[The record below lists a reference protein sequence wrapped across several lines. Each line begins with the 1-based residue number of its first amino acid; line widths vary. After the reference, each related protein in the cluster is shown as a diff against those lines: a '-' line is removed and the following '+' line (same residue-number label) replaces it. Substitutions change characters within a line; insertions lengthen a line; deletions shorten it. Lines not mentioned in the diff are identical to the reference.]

1 MDEFAYKK
9 VKVNGRLQYNAPNY
23 LEEYNPMTIKPI
35 GKLDAKEKI
44 ARQEL
49 KYEWIAKY
57 NDGTELKQYDD
68 KKQLVYHFGHIDREK
83 IVEFILESKTE
94 HLFAVSVNLKTGLFY
109 INNKPVEKIQV
120 DKEQIHLGLYF
131 GNKKIVSSWGN
142 KAKLIYVRH
151 VRRDF
156 NMGTGITSAKIN
168 YELGYEAMIDGKHE
182 KHTIVIDERGHFGIP
197 ITPEQQ
203 GFKAL

>member
-1 MDEFAYKK
+1 
-9 VKVNGRLQYNAPNY
+9 
-23 LEEYNPMTIKPI
+23 MTIKPI

>member
-1 MDEFAYKK
+1 MDEFAHKK
-9 VKVNGRLQYNAPNY
+9 VKVKINGRLQYNAPM
-23 LEEYNPMTIKPI
+23 EEYNPMTIKPI
-35 GKLDAKEKI
+35 GKLTVQEEDA
-44 ARQEL
+44 RNEL

-57 NDGTELKQYDD
+57 IDGTELKQYDD
-68 KKQLVYHFGHIDREK
+68 KNRLVYHFGNIDREK
-83 IVEFILESKTE
+83 IKEFVLESKTE
-94 HLFAVSVNLKTGLFY
+94 PKFTVSVNLETGLFY
-109 INNKPVEKIQV
+109 INEKPVEKIQV
-120 DKEQIHLGLYF
+120 DKEQIPLGLSF

-156 NMGTGITSAKIN
+156 NMGAGTTIAKIN
-168 YELGYEAMIDGKHE
+168 YELGYEATIDGKHE
-182 KHTIVIDERGHFGIP
+182 KHTIVIDEMGHFGIP

>member
-1 MDEFAYKK
+1 MDEFAHKK
-9 VKVNGRLQYNAPNY
+9 VKVKINGRLQYNAPM
-23 LEEYNPMTIKPI
+23 EEYNPMTIKPI
-35 GKLDAKEKI
+35 GKLTVQEEDA
-44 ARQEL
+44 RNEL

-57 NDGTELKQYDD
+57 IDGTELKQYDD
-68 KKQLVYHFGHIDREK
+68 KNRLVYHFGNIDREK
-83 IVEFILESKTE
+83 IKEFVLESKTE
-94 HLFAVSVNLKTGLFY
+94 PKFTVSVNLETGLFY
-109 INNKPVEKIQV
+109 INEKPVEKIQV
-120 DKEQIHLGLYF
+120 DKEQIPLGLSF

-156 NMGTGITSAKIN
+156 NMGAGTTIAKIN
-168 YELGYEAMIDGKHE
+168 YELGYEATIDGKHE
-182 KHTIVIDERGHFGIP
+182 KHTIVIDEKGHFGIP